1 MVEAGDE
8 KGVEGRKF
16 EVRKNGCEKWK
27 VRGRNQGSWR
37 RVRMNNQDKLTL
49 CQLK

>member
-16 EVRKNGCEKWK
+16 EVRKNRGEKWK
-27 VRGRNQGSWR
+27 VRGGRGGSLKLGRMEDWKIGR
-37 RVRMNNQDKLTL
+37 RED
-49 CQLK
+49 